1 MGLLAGLDHVATAT
15 AELDRLIAFYRDNF
29 DLEPMAGFPLTGAD
43 GRRIVLIPLAD
54 GIMLQAVEVASLP
67 APPPLSPPGAIFFGV
82 SRFDHCSFRATSE
95 ESFETLR
102 TRLMA
107 AGASDGNVLSSGPL
121 RFFRFTDPDGWFA
134 EVVWTA
140 PAPS

>member
-15 AELDRLIAFYRDNF
+15 ADLDRLIAFYRDNF
-29 DLEPMAGFPLTGAD
+29 DLEPMAGFPLTGGD

-82 SRFDHCSFRATSE
+82 SRFDHCSFRAASE

-102 TRLMA
+102 TRLMG

-134 EVVWTA
+134 EVVWTVPA
-140 PAPS
+140 PA